1 MQRVLRTGR
10 GQPRA
15 VKTRDAIGLALSQL
29 RVQKLKSAFTL
40 LGVTIGVMFLIAV
53 VSIVEGMGRYV
64 EEDFAARLIGTNTFT
79 LRRFD
84 NIGPGGN
91 RGADARTAARRPL
104 LRMTDVDA
112 VRSALPSNMK
122 SAITSETFKYATTAG
137 ARPRQVQAVATDAN
151 YFDIKKLPVTVGRG
165 FSDQEVRAGATVL
178 VIGVEVAE
186 HFFPGLNP
194 EGRTLRIAGVPFTV
208 IGVIEKQGSVFG
220 FSLDRLAIAPYTSPM
235 GRIIRPQRDVSSLIV
250 QAPRQQDLAEGVE
263 AARSALRALR
273 GLRAGEPDDFGLVT
287 QDAAFGFIKELKGRL
302 VLFGTA
308 LPAISLVVGAMVIMN
323 IMLVAV
329 AERTREIGV
338 RKALGA
344 KRSDILAQFLVEA
357 TTLSVIG
364 AAIGI
369 GLGIG
374 LAEIIAAVT
383 PLPAAVA
390 PWSIVA
396 ALVTGAG
403 VGIAA
408 GMYPASRASQLD
420 PITALRQE

>member
-1 MQRVLRTGR
+1 M
-10 GQPRA
+10 P
-15 VKTRDAIGLALSQL
+15 D
-29 RVQKLKSAFTL
+29 
-40 LGVTIGVMFLIAV
+40 
-53 VSIVEGMGRYV
+53 VE
-64 EEDFAARLIGTNTFT
+64 
-79 LRRFD
+79 
-84 NIGPGGN
+84 
-91 RGADARTAARRPL
+91 
-104 LRMTDVDA
+104 A
-112 VRSALPSNMK
+112 VRAAIPAIMK
-122 SAITSETFKYATTAG
+122 SSIASETFKYASAPG

-151 YFDIKKLPVTVGRG
+151 YFEIKKFAVTVGRA
-165 FSDQEVRAGATVL
+165 FTDQEVRAGARVI
-178 VIGVEVAE
+178 VIGTEVAE

-194 EGRTLRIAGVPFTV
+194 EGRQLRVAGVPFTV

-220 FSLDRLAIAPYTSPM
+220 FSLDRNAIAPYTSPM
-235 GRIIRPQRDVSSLIV
+235 GRIIRPQRDISSLIV
-250 QAPRQQDLAEGVE
+250 QAPTQADLPDGVE
-263 AARSALRALR
+263 AARGALRSLR
-273 GLRAGEPDDFGLVT
+273 GLRAGEPDDFGLIT
-287 QDAAFGFIKELKGRL
+287 QDAAFGFIKQLKGRL

-344 KRSDILAQFLVEA
+344 KRKDILSQFLVEA
-357 TTLSVIG
+357 ATLSTLG

-369 GLGIG
+369 ALGIG
-374 LAEIIAAVT
+374 LAELIAALT

-390 PWSIVA
+390 PWSIAA

-408 GMYPASRASQLD
+408 GLYPASRASQLD

>member
-1 MQRVLRTGR
+1 MRTF
-10 GQPRA
+10 
-15 VKTRDAIGLALSQL
+15 DAILLALAQL

-64 EEDFAARLIGTNTFT
+64 EEDFAGRLVGVNTFT
-79 LRRFD
+79 LRRF
-84 NIGPGGN
+84 NNVGPGGN
-91 RGADARTAARRPL
+91 RGFDAREARRRPL
-104 LRMTDVDA
+104 LRMTDVDV
-112 VRSALPSNMK
+112 VREALPPGLVGSV
-122 SAITSETFKYATTAG
+122 SSETFKYASAPG
-137 ARPRQVQAVATDAN
+137 ARPRQVQTVATDAN
-151 YFDIKKLPVTVGRG
+151 YFTIKKYNLEQGRV
-165 FSDQEVRAGATVL
+165 FTDQEVRGGAAVL
-178 VIGVEVAE
+178 VIGTEVAA

-194 EGRTLRIAGVPFTV
+194 LGRALRLGGIPFTI
-208 IGVIEKQGSVFG
+208 IGVVEKQGSVFG

-235 GRIIRPQRDVSSLIV
+235 GRLIRPLKDVGSFVV
-250 QAPRQQDLAEGVE
+250 QAPDAAALAEGIE
-263 AARSALRALR
+263 AARGALRARR
-273 GLRAGEPDDFGLVT
+273 GLRAAEADNFGLVT

-302 VLFGTA
+302 ILFGTA

-344 KRSDILAQFLVEA
+344 RRSDILSQFLVEA
-357 TTLSVIG
+357 ATLSTVG

-369 GLGIG
+369 SLGIG
-374 LAEIIAAVT
+374 LAKLISALT

-390 PWSIVA
+390 PWSVAA

-408 GMYPASRASQLD
+408 GIYPASRAARLD
-420 PITALRQE
+420 PIAALRQE

>member
-1 MQRVLRTGR
+1 
-10 GQPRA
+10 
-15 VKTRDAIGLALSQL
+15 
-29 RVQKLKSAFTL
+29 
-40 LGVTIGVMFLIAV
+40 
-53 VSIVEGMGRYV
+53 MGRYV
-64 EEDFAARLIGTNTFT
+64 EEDFAARLIGSNTFT
-79 LRRFD
+79 LRRFS
-84 NIGPGGN
+84 NVGPGGN
-91 RGADARTAARRPL
+91 RGFDARSAQRRPL
-104 LRMTDVDA
+104 IRMPDIEA
-112 VRSALPSNMK
+112 VRAAIPATMK
-122 SAITSETFKYATTAG
+122 SSISSETFKYASAPG

-151 YFDIKKLPVTVGRG
+151 YFDIKNLPVTVGRA
-165 FSDQEVRAGATVL
+165 FTDQEVRAGARVI
-178 VIGVEVAE
+178 VIGTEVAE

-194 EGRTLRIAGVPFTV
+194 EGRQLRIAGVPFTV

-220 FSLDRLAIAPYTSPM
+220 FSLDRNAIAPYTSPM
-235 GRIIRPQRDVSSLIV
+235 GRIIRPLRDLSSLIV
-250 QAPRQQDLAEGVE
+250 QAPTQADLPDGME
-263 AARSALRALR
+263 AARGALRSLR

-287 QDAAFGFIKELKGRL
+287 QDAAFGFIKQLKGRL

-344 KRSDILAQFLVEA
+344 KRADIMSQFLVEA
-357 TTLSVIG
+357 ATLSTLG

-374 LAEIIAAVT
+374 LAELIAALT

-390 PWSIVA
+390 PWSIAA

-408 GMYPASRASQLD
+408 GLYPASRASQLD

>member
-1 MQRVLRTGR
+1 
-10 GQPRA
+10 
-15 VKTRDAIGLALSQL
+15 VKTRDAVALALVQL
-29 RVQKLKSAFTL
+29 RVQKLKSFFTL
-40 LGVTIGVMFLIAV
+40 LGVMIGVMFLIAV

-64 EEDFAARLIGTNTFT
+64 EEDFAGRLVGVNTFT
-79 LRRFD
+79 LRRF
-84 NIGPGGN
+84 NNVGPGGN
-91 RGADARTAARRPL
+91 RGFDAREARRRPL
-104 LRMTDVDA
+104 LRMTDVDV
-112 VRSALPSNMK
+112 VREALPPGLVGSV
-122 SAITSETFKYATTAG
+122 SSETFKYASAPG

-151 YFDIKKLPVTVGRG
+151 YFTIKKYNLEQGRV
-165 FSDQEVRAGATVL
+165 FTDQEVRGGAAVL
-178 VIGVEVAE
+178 VIGTEVAA

-194 EGRTLRIAGVPFTV
+194 LGRALRLGGIPFTI
-208 IGVIEKQGSVFG
+208 IGVVEKQGSVFG

-235 GRIIRPQRDVSSLIV
+235 GRLIRPLKDVGSFVV
-250 QAPRQQDLAEGVE
+250 QAPDAAALAEGIE
-263 AARSALRALR
+263 AARGALRARR
-273 GLRAGEPDDFGLVT
+273 GLRAAEADNFGLVT

-302 VLFGTA
+302 ILFGTA

-344 KRSDILAQFLVEA
+344 RRSDILSQFLVEA
-357 TTLSVIG
+357 ATLSTVG

-369 GLGIG
+369 SLGIG
-374 LAEIIAAVT
+374 LAKLISALT

-390 PWSIVA
+390 PWSVAA

-408 GMYPASRASQLD
+408 GIYPASRAARLD
-420 PITALRQE
+420 PIAALRQE

>member
-1 MQRVLRTGR
+1 M
-10 GQPRA
+10 
-15 VKTRDAIGLALSQL
+15 KTRDAVLLALAQL

-53 VSIVEGMGRYV
+53 VSIVEGMGKYV
-64 EEDFAARLIGTNTFT
+64 EEDFASRLIGTNTFT

-84 NIGPGGN
+84 NVGPGGN
-91 RGADARTAARRPL
+91 RGVDARTAQRRPL
-104 LRMTDVDA
+104 VRMTDVDA
-112 VRSALPSNMK
+112 VRAALPPSMK
-122 SAITSETFKYATTAG
+122 SAVSSETFRYASAPG
-137 ARPRQVQAVATDAN
+137 ARPRQVQAVATEAE
-151 YFDIKKLPVTVGRG
+151 YFAIKKFAVTQGRA
-165 FSDQEVRAGATVL
+165 FTDQEVRASAPVV

-194 EGRTLRIAGVPFTV
+194 EGRQLRLGGIPFTV

-220 FSLDRLAIAPYTSPM
+220 FSLDRLAVAPYTSPM
-235 GRIIRPQRDVSSLIV
+235 GRLIRPQRDISSLIV
-250 QAPRQQDLAEGVE
+250 QAPTQADLAEGIE
-263 AARSALRALR
+263 AARGALRAFR
-273 GLRAGEPDDFGLVT
+273 GLRAGAPDNFGLVT
-287 QDAAFGFIKELKGRL
+287 QDAAFGFIKQLKGRL

-344 KRSDILAQFLVEA
+344 RRGDILSQFLVEA
-357 TTLSVIG
+357 ATLSTMG

-374 LAEIIAAVT
+374 LAKLIALLT

-408 GMYPASRASQLD
+408 GLYPASRASQLD
-420 PITALRQE
+420 PIAALRSE

>member
-1 MQRVLRTGR
+1 MAVIQTN
-10 GQPRA
+10 
-15 VKTRDAIGLALSQL
+15 VKTRDAIGLALTQI

-64 EEDFAARLIGTNTFT
+64 EEDFAARLIGSNTFT
-79 LRRFD
+79 LRRFS
-84 NIGPGGN
+84 NVGPGGN
-91 RGADARTAARRPL
+91 RGFDARSAQRRPL
-104 LRMTDVDA
+104 IRMPDIEA
-112 VRSALPSNMK
+112 VRAAIPATMK
-122 SAITSETFKYATTAG
+122 SSIASETFKYASAPG

-151 YFDIKKLPVTVGRG
+151 YFDIKNFPVTVGRA
-165 FSDQEVRAGATVL
+165 FTDQEVRAGARVI
-178 VIGVEVAE
+178 VIGTEVAE

-194 EGRTLRIAGVPFTV
+194 EGRQLRVSGVPFTV

-220 FSLDRLAIAPYTSPM
+220 FSLDRNAIAPYTSPM
-235 GRIIRPQRDVSSLIV
+235 GRIIRPLRDVSSLIV
-250 QAPRQQDLAEGVE
+250 QVPTQADLPDGME
-263 AARSALRALR
+263 AARGALRALR
-273 GLRAGEPDDFGLVT
+273 GLRAGEPDDFGLIT
-287 QDAAFGFIKELKGRL
+287 QDAAFGFIKQLKGRL

-344 KRSDILAQFLVEA
+344 KRADIMSQFLVEA
-357 TTLSVIG
+357 ATLSTLG

-374 LAEIIAAVT
+374 LAELIAALT

-390 PWSIVA
+390 PWSIAA

-408 GMYPASRASQLD
+408 GLYPASRASRLD
-420 PITALRQE
+420 PITALRQD

>member
-1 MQRVLRTGR
+1 M
-10 GQPRA
+10 
-15 VKTRDAIGLALSQL
+15 KSRDAIGLALSQL

-64 EEDFAARLIGTNTFT
+64 EEDFAGRLIGKNTFT
-79 LRRFD
+79 LRRFS
-84 NIGPGGN
+84 NTGPGGN
-91 RGADARTAARRPL
+91 RGFDARSAQRRPL

-112 VRSALPSNMK
+112 VRSAIPAGM
-122 SAITSETFKYATTAG
+122 TSSIANETFKYATAVG

-151 YFDIKKLPVTVGRG
+151 YFLIKTFAVEKGRA
-165 FSDQEVRAGATVL
+165 FTDQEVRAGATVI
-178 VIGVEVAE
+178 VIGVEVAD

-194 EGRTLRIAGVPFTV
+194 EGRQLRVAGVPFTV

-235 GRIIRPQRDVSSLIV
+235 GRIIRPQRDISSLIV
-250 QAPRQQDLAEGVE
+250 QAPRQEDLADGVE

-273 GLRAGEPDDFGLVT
+273 GLRASEPDNFGLVT
-287 QDAAFGFIKELKGRL
+287 QDAAFGFINELKGRL
-302 VLFGTA
+302 ILFGTA
-308 LPAISLVVGAMVIMN
+308 LPAISLIVGAMVIMN

-344 KRSDILAQFLVEA
+344 KRSDIMAQFLVEA
-357 TTLSVIG
+357 ATLSTLG
-364 AAIGI
+364 ALIGI
-369 GLGIG
+369 ALGLG
-374 LAEIIAAVT
+374 LAELIAAVT

-396 ALVTGAG
+396 AIVTGAG

-408 GMYPASRASQLD
+408 GLYPASRASQLD
-420 PITALRQE
+420 PIAALRQE